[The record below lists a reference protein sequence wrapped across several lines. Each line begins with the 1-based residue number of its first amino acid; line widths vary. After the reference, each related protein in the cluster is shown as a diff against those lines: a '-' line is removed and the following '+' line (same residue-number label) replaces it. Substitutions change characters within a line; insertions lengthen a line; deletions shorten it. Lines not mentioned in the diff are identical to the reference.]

1 MLRTIIIGSC
11 VSVQG
16 LLEKSLPDG
25 RIAVRVGDRVFT
37 GHPVGESGK
46 PA

>member
-1 MLRTIIIGSC
+1 MIRTIMLGEY

-16 LLEKSLPDG
+16 LLVGRLPDG

-37 GHPVGESGK
+37 GPPVPGR
-46 PA
+46 AAA